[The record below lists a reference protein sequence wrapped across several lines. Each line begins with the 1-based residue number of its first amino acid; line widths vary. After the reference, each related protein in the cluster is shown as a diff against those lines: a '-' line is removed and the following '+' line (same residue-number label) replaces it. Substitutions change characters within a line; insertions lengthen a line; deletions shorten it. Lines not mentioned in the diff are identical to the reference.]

1 MPVSQSISQ
10 FLVNF
15 LFVVCTLIT
24 LRLKALWAILDLG
37 GIRDTDR
44 PCRGKGE
51 GGESG
56 GFRNGDSGILRP
68 IQRVIISHSFLFR
81 GFIESPELPLV
92 RPRHTVLLIVLQ
104 Y

>member
-1 MPVSQSISQ
+1 MIWEGFEIQTA
-10 FLVNF
+10 LVEE
-15 LFVVCTLIT
+15 
-24 LRLKALWAILDLG
+24 KG
-37 GIRDTDR
+37 
-44 PCRGKGE
+44 RG

>member
-51 GGESG
+51 GGG
-56 GFRNGDSGILRP
+56 GG
-68 IQRVIISHSFLFR
+68 
-81 GFIESPELPLV
+81 SPEGSEMGIPAF
-92 RPRHTVLLIVLQ
+92 
-104 Y
+104 